1 MSKSSTL
8 HSQGTI
14 SDHILYVGPPFS
26 HLSVPYAAHFVGST
40 SPRNCPS
47 HYLGSIQALMQVY
60 HLDIEN
66 ATFGDESSYPETDG
80 DRIASSIP
88 LVVNTMGW
96 TKGLGADLSRKVE
109 EIVEPTDIIS
119 FTISS
124 SLEYD
129 WTNVPPSYASAQV
142 SHGGPRTHAVE
153 PVPPSTLTSHYTA
166 ADHRT
171 LSMLSYFYAVF
182 PCTSPSLSTHA
193 SLFATRW
200 NTSLPL
206 CAQAPYEVDW
216 GTAFDKIILTG
227 AGMED
232 VVPSEV
238 HRALNGSIVAL
249 VNCDPGTLDID
260 SESATAPYPGPSL
273 PYTQGAAPP
282 SPHTSRCIGL
292 ALVRALS
299 TSSPRPRLQLL
310 TPVPPHLLGSARVL
324 VMGEL
329 QLPVWGMVDF
339 HTLDDG
345 GDVAGYERGKV
356 PYLRWGKGEGVGG
369 ERRRVRRNLMRK
381 GQM

>member
-1 MSKSSTL
+1 
-8 HSQGTI
+8 
-14 SDHILYVGPPFS
+14 
-26 HLSVPYAAHFVGST
+26 
-40 SPRNCPS
+40 
-47 HYLGSIQALMQVY
+47 MQVY

-109 EIVEPTDIIS
+109 EIVEPTDIFS

-124 SLEYD
+124 SLED
-129 WTNVPPSYASAQV
+129 EWTNVPPPYASAQV

-171 LSMLSYFYAVF
+171 LSMLSYIYAVF
-182 PCTSPSLSTHA
+182 PCTSPSLATHA